1 MSSRDSDAE
10 FVPVLSS
17 PTSPHQEEEEENAN
31 QSVAMY
37 STRRSSFEKK
47 MTEVMIS
54 QNMNNI
60 RYSEEGNESQ
70 IICDHLVADN
80 SNPTEMMNTNNNN
93 NIYSTNAIK
102 QDNPVSGNSHV
113 SPSNGIQQQEPQTTN
128 STITNIPPEIRNR
141 IGVLP
146 PLAKSPSIQPERPK
160 IDYSKLGASSFEK
173 LKLIGKGDVGK
184 VYLCRLKST
193 ELYFAMKV
201 LRKDEM
207 IKRNKVKRVLTER
220 EILATVDHP
229 FITKIFCSFQ
239 TKESLVFILEWCAG
253 GEFFRVLKKQ
263 PFKCLPENI
272 VRFYAAEVVLALEY
286 LHLKGFLYR
295 DLKPE
300 NILLHHTGHIRLTDF
315 DLSKQSVQP
324 VTPTLV
330 KSFFSSEKQSKVEV
344 KQIQESNSFIGT
356 EEYLS
361 PEVLSGVGHNCC
373 VDYWTLGVL
382 LYEMLFGTTP
392 FKGNT
397 QQETFQ
403 NILHNTV
410 TFPIKTA
417 YPISKQAKDI
427 ISQLLIRDKDKRLG
441 SAHGIADIKAH
452 PFFKDINWALI
463 RNEIPPII
471 PVLKSKT
478 DTSYFTQYKEI
489 PQDEIDEEEPMK
501 EDEEESSD
509 NPFKNFRYQTKKDIN
524 SFDEK

>member
-1 MSSRDSDAE
+1 MSKRESDASD
-10 FVPVLSS
+10 FVPILSS
-17 PTSPHQEEEEENAN
+17 PTSPHHQEEEEENAN
-31 QSVAMY
+31 KSVAMY

-60 RYSEEGNESQ
+60 RFSEETNDENQ
-70 IICDHLVADN
+70 IIIGDQQVVNN
-80 SNPTEMMNTNNNN
+80 SKPTEIVHNNS
-93 NIYSTNAIK
+93 IYC
-102 QDNPVSGNSHV
+102 
-113 SPSNGIQQQEPQTTN
+113 TTN
-128 STITNIPPEIRNR
+128 IINDGKQENTSSLSSSEPLTTTTIANIPPEIRNR

-146 PLAKSPSIQPERPK
+146 PLANKSPSISPLQPPERPK

-263 PFKCLPENI
+263 PYRCLPENI

-286 LHLKGFLYR
+286 LHLKGFMYR

-330 KSFFSSEKQSKVEV
+330 KSFFSSEKQSKVEL

-361 PEVLSGVGHNCC
+361 PEVLSGSGHNCC

-382 LYEMLFGTTP
+382 LYEMLFGSTP

-410 TFPIKTA
+410 TFPTKTT
-417 YPISKQAKDI
+417 YPISKQAKEL

-463 RNEIPPII
+463 RNEVPPII

-501 EDEEESSD
+501 EGEEESSD
-509 NPFKNFRYQTKKDIN
+509 NPFKNFRYQTKKDLN